1 MWFSGGRSL
10 IYSSLVVLFLIITT
24 YFSTVGA
31 IRIHPPPPPPPNGVA
46 IAKQTQNDLFQKYFH
61 GRAYDLNNNTTQSG
75 FQDSKRRVPSCPDPL
90 HNK

>member
-31 IRIHPPPPPPPNGVA
+31 IRIHPPPPNRVA
-46 IAKQTQNDLFQKYFH
+46 TAKQTQNDLFQKYFH
-61 GRAYDLNNNTTQSG
+61 GRAYDLNNTTTHSG